1 MARSGVECRRL
12 LSCLTESRYR
22 LCFSL
27 MYACGLRIGEAVAL
41 PVSGIDSSQMLL
53 RIVGKGNKERVV
65 PLPASLLGPMREFW
79 KTHRHRQWLFP
90 SKTGHRP
97 MARKTATQAFHR
109 ACERARL
116 EGHLTPHVLRHS
128 YATRLIESGTPLP
141 VVQTL
146 LGHGSIRSTQVY
158 THLTDPL
165 RRDVKGTVDRLFAGL
180 S

>member
-1 MARSGVECRRL
+1 
-12 LSCLTESRYR
+12 
-22 LCFSL
+22 
-27 MYACGLRIGEAVAL
+27 
-41 PVSGIDSSQMLL
+41 
-53 RIVGKGNKERVV
+53 
-65 PLPASLLGPMREFW
+65 
-79 KTHRHRQWLFP
+79 
-90 SKTGHRP
+90 